1 MSFVPCEQIWSI
13 LDSHLRHLLLMMID
27 CPLEICHKKG
37 EYICKGDFVVRR
49 RFLMFWSCGAFRLY
63 LGASFCIYIF
73 GSCCIFFFLIG
84 LSMIRGDT
92 MMYLYLFL
100 VSQCATLIIDLY
112 L

>member
-73 GSCCIFFFLIG
+73 WLMMYFFFVWVVHDGGRYIDD
-84 LSMIRGDT
+84 ICF
-92 MMYLYLFL
+92 LFH
-100 VSQCATLIIDLY
+100 IIY
-112 L
+112 